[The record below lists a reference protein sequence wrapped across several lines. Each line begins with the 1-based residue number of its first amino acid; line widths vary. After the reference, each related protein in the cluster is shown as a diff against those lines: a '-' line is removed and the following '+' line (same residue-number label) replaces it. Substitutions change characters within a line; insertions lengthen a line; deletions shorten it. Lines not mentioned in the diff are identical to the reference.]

1 MQPEGSLSPPLAGA
15 GAPSSLSGGGRAAAP
30 KLGASASSPKARL
43 PEARGQSVGDPAK
56 WGVKG
61 ASSILL
67 ELEAG
72 KREAEERNALN
83 AKLFEL
89 GTELSKVRR
98 VNDILE
104 AENADLRERIL
115 HQQQE
120 YPEVAEI
127 RALGRRYGPEL
138 AKSISLLID
147 ENKSLRLKLQA
158 SIRAQ
163 ARLEGTATTLG
174 TALREHEER
183 AYARELAYAG
193 LPEGQRPAA
202 LEPTLTASTKAL
214 PKSGQDASAD
224 QPGSPTG
231 GNFVRRY
238 CACSEKL
245 QEILDCIDSQMGDYE
260 RGVWQTQINVLE
272 EERDSLMLKTIVMRQ
287 RLAEVQARI
296 VSDPFLAAR
305 FGVAGAAEGTV
316 GSGRNA
322 MMDLRDTIVQLST
335 AQDVNAELE
344 RRLATERNISRS
356 WQANLRALQRELRDH
371 LADLA
376 VAARASGL
384 RCDMLRGTIAQAGEA
399 AALKEIQ
406 GFTRSEK
413 ESLRL
418 LRLARDRI
426 AADAHRI
433 ESYST
438 RVRELEQEVA
448 DLRCDMTRLD
458 TGNTE
463 EREEDAQ
470 LFDCDYEPCAALMGS
485 NDVPPDTDGVV
496 AALRTAKQLLIDREE
511 TDKVIRALEDRKR
524 QIHEQQ
530 ENMLASIEGTHS
542 TKLEPG
548 DSTQQYEA
556 SSAPG
561 GLEMPPVES
570 AIFDTQGGSESSSKT
585 VWDALTADQARDMYR
600 RLSVLRRIASNAT
613 IRLQEKQTAS
623 DRVEKPAPEAESP
636 DGWQKLKQLS
646 KDIDQREVALQQA
659 EEAMQARTALRR
671 AEAEHKKKLRRKEEE
686 FEEQR
691 RRDAMAAREEMMR
704 QQKQYEQQLAKERD
718 RCESIRKEMEVQAM
732 ELDLQRQLAEERIRE
747 RSQKQSLELEEELHK
762 LRMKHRELEC
772 EMQRIKSNAE
782 REALALKSAA
792 TEERAALSAAAQ
804 SAERKANE
812 ALKLVREKELEL
824 KEMEEKLQ
832 QSHTGGPVVTPSLY
846 QPPQEA
852 PKKGP
857 VTGLKKFQAVA
868 HKVQMGQT
876 FSRLAK
882 SKRAKTI
889 NPAASTRNTNASE
902 KLVPKVSSP
911 RSSFKKL
918 VLGKCTSLASAF
930 NHMDVDHSGMVK
942 ISEFANFVDD
952 LGMNLPFS
960 ATHDLYN
967 TLCAPHDGMLIFGDV
982 EQPFNDADIPPEGR
996 VTQDQ
1001 FLTIAGQAGISPAC
1015 ANSLWAEMDRANRG
1029 SLQRENVLLLLE
1041 DNVDPEEVERVE
1053 RDAANVLNNVLNV
1066 FSGAPTAP
1074 KPEAKICKRSSFKKL
1089 TYTATRQQL
1098 GFSVNEA
1105 QVDAVLADFPPWDC
1119 MYPEDRKSMIGDM
1132 KARTV
1137 AEGEVIQAED
1147 DPKCPLYVILKGT
1160 VDILQPGFIQY
1171 SHLENL
1177 SAPCLLF
1184 ADNLVEGTPNVA
1196 CAKAGTGGDVFLYS
1210 LERSV
1215 FERSYEPLAIQRQR
1229 EVEEYQKLL
1238 RKVPVVNKLNP
1249 ELLRC
1254 LAAGD
1259 AVNRVLM
1266 VKDGEAVAVGLTDTD
1281 EELELR
1287 IYEPLDFFG
1296 DITTVKGRFH
1306 TASVK
1311 AQTDCTVLSIE
1322 NDIFY
1327 SVLRKLETEFR
1338 RRSGRSSTVDSS
1350 IVSLH
1355 SRAKIGDVNGGDQ
1368 DTRNSLG
1375 IAEVVSQNSNIFLS
1389 EDSEG
1394 INAVSLGLAIP
1405 EQEQTLVDQEL
1416 IERLL
1421 QEDTERMREE
1431 CNLLVEALPV
1441 LKDLPKER
1449 RQELCSRMVLEIYF
1463 PHQAIVLQGEA
1474 PDKFYAVESGTV
1486 SIEIYLGCGK
1496 MQKIG
1501 ELTSGSFFGEMSIIK
1516 HEPRVA
1522 SIIALT
1528 PVYALK
1534 AEDFKELLGDLN
1546 DAFLEH
1552 AESVYSQ
1559 KTVKSITGEDKH
1571 TQLSEE
1577 ELPRVIHLLSGV
1589 HVIKLLSLEELHELA
1604 HAFEVMEIRE
1614 REVIMH
1620 EGDPADKFCIVLEG
1634 MVSIQ
1639 KSPGPGKPRKE
1650 VAVVKAGEYLG
1661 EIGFLNSQPRTASCV
1676 AKTKVKLLC
1685 LGRAE
1690 FDKYLG
1696 HLADAFLQQAESA
1709 YLTSEAEMPA
1719 WLRESKTQGSTQHLH
1734 ALPDSSDTT
1743 EDTGDN
1749 AILGSPRTA
1758 SENAEA
1764 KKHQKEKREKKNADS
1779 GSDSSVGAGVTSDHE
1794 EDEKKKKKKKKVG
1807 SKDTAKEKQ
1816 GSANSKHSRATA
1828 SISPGDVDRLRELVV
1843 GTFKNKYGSLAH
1855 AFAEM
1860 DINKSDI
1867 VDADQEF
1874 YAFTKKSNIRGF
1886 QKQEI
1891 DALFDELCRPIKGRL
1906 VVGNLYRN
1914 ARGVEPTGAE
1924 IHLRAVEIYGSALSA
1939 FSKVAGLE
1947 ATGLCTK
1954 ENFTSLGAEVGVDN
1968 DKAEKIWDEY
1978 VEGVR
1983 SADGRITLSTL
1994 IGLMS
1999 ELTADRDSGSVQEAV
2014 LHTES
2019 GPPTCTTPEPTLHMG
2034 TVHDKT
2040 AFGVT
2045 EGTGMETAAVN
2056 AIAGR
2061 HKPSEITDSSNT
2073 AVGDDLEGNW
2083 PLASITSS
2091 MFDTS
2096 EPLGLSTLVSTFGS
2110 WVSEAFDKRDGDED
2124 EEEEETEANEKAGGG
2139 EETVD
2144 EKEKRETET
2153 GTEVGEMEKENEP
2166 AGNLQ
2171 HSIIHGETV
2180 PGSLSQSNIE
2190 GGQADAETTQ
2200 VEVSRVVPSS
2210 EGRQGVSGQPAA
2222 PASPQTLEEAS
2233 HGDDS
2238 HKDLQVFLH
2247 LCGQPKPIR
2256 WTPDGFAPTQ
2266 NEGSKGSHNTGDSML
2281 QQTDPHFL
2289 QVPNPEV
2296 STETE
2301 NLLHSPSEQMSL
2313 RQVAENIEMWILD
2326 IGSQSFFAKGDE
2338 SASSSDSFDET
2349 TGAPLTGSEG
2359 DSAFP
2364 LGHTGGSRTLFDYN
2378 VGGMNWDSAKLQPGV
2393 GSCSH
2398 IEGTSPCSSAAAEE
2412 QDAEAAPVEGY
2423 LHPALPRYG
2432 AEDAPTAAQCTP
2444 RTRSTDQAT
2453 EDSSSC
2459 QLKTRSGKDIKI
2471 DKLHSHR
2478 AHRSRRS
2485 AKKDKHFE
2493 TGAAKAGVVQ
2503 GDFITPLSVSELS
2516 ELKGGSERLDEK
2528 PCAEETFVKEQL
2540 LVSGTGEDANPNTT
2554 MLGDGNSYESLASMA
2569 DGELS
2574 TEEAAAKEASARSW
2588 GNRIWA
2594 LFGGETAAKRTT
2606 AGGDNLMDVVK
2617 QTLPFEDPAVVQR
2630 DDHRAFPSETS
2641 LLLESI
2647 KQEPTLQYLSPQQQ
2661 RYVASLM
2668 RRDIFPA
2675 STVIVEEGAEPALM
2689 WCSSG
2694 EFDVSQA
2701 GFFGA
2706 SVLRLLTPGEFFG
2719 LEELVSGEKL
2729 KCTLTSRQ
2737 STSECALWV
2746 LDRDIFNDSVKD
2758 MLEKRK
2764 AFVPVAQSFLH
2775 TVPLVRDLQEEEI
2788 TAVAKACKVERF
2800 SEGQTVFK
2808 MGFHGDMFCFIYEGE
2823 AITQKPQDDG
2833 GFLELARQGKGEYF
2847 GEMAL
2852 IRNTRRTASVVAG
2865 TELVLFCLD
2874 KESFEALL
2882 SPLKEKMAAKAAS
2895 TYKRQDDAPPT
2906 ESELKPADGAA
2917 LAPVLVTRD
2926 AAEACAKKRTRKNS
2940 LALLNYSKIRD
2951 QERQSENGESDAPED
2966 KCTARW
2972 RLAREPESIHE
2983 PPPLCTQGGRSCLKD
2998 NNPQGGCRK
3007 RKSPVRF
3014 DERSLLPSDSSS
3026 DED

>member
-1 MQPEGSLSPPLAGA
+1 MQPEGSQPASPTGA
-15 GAPSSLSGGGRAAAP
+15 FAPSSLRGAGHTVGTNHGVSTSLPRA
-30 KLGASASSPKARL
+30 GL
-43 PEARGQSVGDPAK
+43 PETRNPSISEPTKEGLK
-56 WGVKG
+56 K

-115 HQQQE
+115 HQQQA
-120 YPEVAEI
+120 YPEAAEI
-127 RALGRRYGPEL
+127 RALARRYGPEL

-163 ARLEGTATTLG
+163 ARLQGTAATLG
-174 TALREHEER
+174 NALREHEER
-183 AYARELAYAG
+183 AYARELASAG
-193 LPEGQRPAA
+193 RPYSQAAAAREADLNETNNLLPR
-202 LEPTLTASTKAL
+202 
-214 PKSGQDASAD
+214 SGQDAFGD
-224 QPGSPTG
+224 QPRSPSG

-260 RGVWQTQINVLE
+260 RGVWQTHINVLE

-305 FGVAGAAEGTV
+305 FGGAGAAEEAV
-316 GSGRNA
+316 GLGQGRNA
-322 MMDLRDTIVQLST
+322 MMDLRDTIVQLAT
-335 AQDVNAELE
+335 AQASIWKQDVNAELE

-384 RCDMLRGTIAQAGEA
+384 RCDVLRGTIAQAGEA

-426 AADAHRI
+426 AADAHRL
-433 ESYST
+433 ESYSI

-463 EREEDAQ
+463 EWDSDAQ
-470 LFDCDYEPCAALMGS
+470 VFDCDYHPCAALPGS
-485 NDVPPDTDGVV
+485 DAVPSDTDCNV

-511 TDKVIRALEDRKR
+511 TEKVIRALEDRKR

-530 ENMLASIEGTHS
+530 ENIVPSAEGTHS
-542 TKLEPG
+542 AKLESG
-548 DSTQQYEA
+548 DSVQPCED

-561 GLEMPPVES
+561 SLEMPSTDS
-570 AIFDTQGGSESSSKT
+570 AFPGSQIGSGSSSKKL
-585 VWDALTADQARDMYR
+585 WDALTTDQARDIFR
-600 RLSVLRRIASNAT
+600 RLAVLRKIASNANL
-613 IRLQEKQTAS
+613 RLEESKQAGDS
-623 DRVEKPAPEAESP
+623 IVKPSSLSGPSE
-636 DGWQKLKQLS
+636 GWQKLKQLT

-659 EEAMQARTALRR
+659 EEAMQARSALRR
-671 AEAEHKKKLRRKEEE
+671 VEAEHKKKMRKKEEE

-691 RRDAMAAREEMMR
+691 RRDAMEAREEMMK

-718 RCESIRKEMEVQAM
+718 RCESLRKEMEVQAM

-772 EMQRIKSNAE
+772 EMQRIKGDAA

-804 SAERKANE
+804 SAERKATE

-832 QSHTGGPVVTPSLY
+832 QSLASGTVGAPALYPST
-846 QPPQEA
+846 QKA
-852 PKKGP
+852 AKKGP
-857 VTGLKKFQAVA
+857 VTGLKKFQAAAQKVA
-868 HKVQMGQT
+868 IGQT

-882 SKRAKTI
+882 NKRSKTI
-889 NPAASTRNTNASE
+889 NPAASTRVSGAPE
-902 KLVPKVSSP
+902 RPVPKLLSP

-918 VLGKCTSLASAF
+918 LLGKCTSLARGF

-967 TLCAPHDGMLIFGDV
+967 ALCAPCEGILIFGDV
-982 EQPFNDADIPPEGR
+982 EQPFNDAEIPPEGR

-1001 FLTIAGQAGISPAC
+1001 FLAIAGQAGISPAC
-1015 ANSLWAEMDRANRG
+1015 ANNLWTEMDRANRG

-1053 RDAANVLNNVLNV
+1053 RDAANVLSNVLNV

-1089 TYTATRQQL
+1089 TYTATRREL
-1098 GFSVNEA
+1098 GFTDNET
-1105 QVDAVLADFPPWDC
+1105 QVDTVLADFPPWDC
-1119 MYPEDRKSMIGDM
+1119 MYPEDRKAMIGDM
-1132 KARTV
+1132 KSRTV
-1137 AEGEVIQAED
+1137 AEGELIQAED

-1160 VDILQPGFIQY
+1160 VDILEPGFIQY
-1171 SHLENL
+1171 SHLESL

-1184 ADNLVEGTPNVA
+1184 SDNIIEGTPNVA
-1196 CAKAGTGGDVFLYS
+1196 CAKAGKGEDVFLYS
-1210 LERSV
+1210 LERTV

-1254 LAAGD
+1254 LAATFRKQTFHAGEKIIDKGD
-1259 AVNRVLM
+1259 SANRVLM

-1296 DITTVKGRFH
+1296 DITTVKGRSH

-1322 NDIFY
+1322 SDIFY
-1327 SVLRKLETEFR
+1327 SVLRKLEMEFR
-1338 RRSGRSSTVDSS
+1338 RRTGRSSTVDSI
-1350 IVSLH
+1350 IVSMH
-1355 SRAKIGDVNGGDQ
+1355 SRAKIG
-1368 DTRNSLG
+1368 
-1375 IAEVVSQNSNIFLS
+1375 VVSEGDRDTEDYASIPAEASGAATAFLS
-1389 EDSEG
+1389 DYPEG
-1394 INAVSLGLAIP
+1394 NPATSTTLAIP
-1405 EQEQTLVDQEL
+1405 EQEKTLVDQEL

-1431 CNLLVEALPV
+1431 CSLLLEALPV
-1441 LKDLPKER
+1441 FKDLPKER
-1449 RQELCSRMVLEIYF
+1449 RQELCNRMALEIYF
-1463 PHQAIVLQGEA
+1463 PNQAIVLQGEA
-1474 PDKFYAVESGTV
+1474 PDKLYVVESGTV

-1501 ELTSGSFFGEMSIIK
+1501 ELTSGSFFGEISIIK
-1516 HEPRVA
+1516 NEPRIA

-1534 AEDFKELLGDLN
+1534 AEDFKALLGDL
-1546 DAFLEH
+1546 DEPFLEH
-1552 AESVYSQ
+1552 AKSVYSQ
-1559 KTVKSITGEDKH
+1559 KAVKSITGEDKH

-1577 ELPRVIHLLSGV
+1577 ELPQVVHLLSGV

-1604 HAFEVMEIRE
+1604 RAFQVMEIRE

-1639 KSPGPGKPRKE
+1639 KSPEPGKPRKE

-1661 EIGFLNSQPRTASCV
+1661 EIGFLNNQPRTASCV
-1676 AKTKVKLLC
+1676 AKTKVKLLS

-1690 FDKYLG
+1690 FVKYLG

-1709 YLTSEAEMPA
+1709 YSASETEMPE
-1719 WLRESKTQGSTQHLH
+1719 WLRDSKTQGSSHQLH
-1734 ALPDSSDTT
+1734 ALPDSSEET
-1743 EDTGDN
+1743 EETEGELSSGSHITLSGN
-1749 AILGSPRTA
+1749 AD
-1758 SENAEA
+1758 A
-1764 KKHQKEKREKKNADS
+1764 KTHKEKREKKLTEGISEDTL
-1779 GSDSSVGAGVTSDHE
+1779 VTAAVSEHE
-1794 EDEKKKKKKKKVG
+1794 EDEKKKKKKKKSG
-1807 SKDTAKEKQ
+1807 GKDTSKEKHA
-1816 GSANSKHSRATA
+1816 STNSKSSRAVA
-1828 SISPGDVDRLRELVV
+1828 SIPPGELDRLRELVA

-1860 DINKSDI
+1860 DVNKSDI

-1886 QKQEI
+1886 QKREI

-1939 FSKVAGLE
+1939 FHKAAGLE
-1947 ATGLCTK
+1947 ATDLCTQ
-1954 ENFTSLGAEVGVDN
+1954 ENFTSLSAEVGVDN
-1968 DKAEKIWDEY
+1968 DKAERIWDEY
-1978 VEGVR
+1978 VKGVR
-1983 SADGRITLSTL
+1983 SGDGRITLSTL

-1999 ELTADRDSGSVQEAV
+1999 
-2014 LHTES
+2014 
-2019 GPPTCTTPEPTLHMG
+2019 G
-2034 TVHDKT
+2034 TVEEKT
-2040 AFGVT
+2040 ASGVP
-2045 EGTGMETAAVN
+2045 EATAAETSGAPAVTGSQN
-2056 AIAGR
+2056 TSE
-2061 HKPSEITDSSNT
+2061 PSDSLIQGMGGEVAES
-2073 AVGDDLEGNW
+2073 W
-2083 PLASITSS
+2083 PLVSISSS
-2091 MFDTS
+2091 MFDSS
-2096 EPLGLSTLVSTFGS
+2096 EPLGLITLVSTVGS
-2110 WVSEAFDKRDGDED
+2110 WVSAAFDKHDEEAEDEGDDEGDEGK
-2124 EEEEETEANEKAGGG
+2124 EEKT
-2139 EETVD
+2139 
-2144 EKEKRETET
+2144 EKEEK
-2153 GTEVGEMEKENEP
+2153 GTEKEAKKEKEDEP
-2166 AGNLQ
+2166 TGNL
-2171 HSIIHGETV
+2171 HLHRDKFGETA
-2180 PGSLSQSNIE
+2180 PEGLANSNIDGRQVS
-2190 GGQADAETTQ
+2190 GGTREQALWIP
-2200 VEVSRVVPSS
+2200 PSS
-2210 EGRQGVSGQPAA
+2210 EVQQGLSGQPTV
-2222 PASPQTLEEAS
+2222 SHSSQTSEKAS

-2238 HKDLQVFLH
+2238 HMDPQVFLH
-2247 LCGQPKPIR
+2247 LCGQPTPIL
-2256 WTPDGFAPTQ
+2256 WTPGGFVPTHTETLNASDDNGDGV
-2266 NEGSKGSHNTGDSML
+2266 S
-2281 QQTDPHFL
+2281 QQTDPHLL
-2289 QVPNPEV
+2289 QVPAPEV
-2296 STETE
+2296 WTETE
-2301 NLLHSPSEQMSL
+2301 NLLHSPSEPMSL

-2326 IGSQSFFAKGDE
+2326 IGSEGLLAKGE
-2338 SASSSDSFDET
+2338 GSVSSSDSLDET
-2349 TGAPLTGSEG
+2349 TGVPLPDFGG
-2359 DSAFP
+2359 DNAFP
-2364 LGHTGGSRTLFDYN
+2364 EVHSDNRQILSDGGPGGANGYSALLQLGIGSRSPEEETSTSSS
-2378 VGGMNWDSAKLQPGV
+2378 GGVLVKEEGEEEAGERCLHSAVPRCGAGDPSTV
-2393 GSCSH
+2393 MH
-2398 IEGTSPCSSAAAEE
+2398 ETTRGTSRQSAAKE
-2412 QDAEAAPVEGY
+2412 
-2423 LHPALPRYG
+2423 
-2432 AEDAPTAAQCTP
+2432 
-2444 RTRSTDQAT
+2444 
-2453 EDSSSC
+2453 SSSL
-2459 QLKTRSGKDIKI
+2459 QLRSRSGKDSKI
-2471 DKLHSHR
+2471 DKTQPKRSY
-2478 AHRSRRS
+2478 RSRRS
-2485 AKKDKHFE
+2485 TKKEKNS
-2493 TGAAKAGVVQ
+2493 GAAAANSAVIQ
-2503 GDFITPLSVSELS
+2503 DDFVPINITEPSDFTDKSESLRAKPAAEANVLEKQLS
-2516 ELKGGSERLDEK
+2516 
-2528 PCAEETFVKEQL
+2528 A
-2540 LVSGTGEDANPNTT
+2540 SGTGENAGPNTT
-2554 MLGDGNSYESLASMA
+2554 I
-2569 DGELS
+2569 GELS
-2574 TEEAAAKEASARSW
+2574 TEEASAKEASVRSW

-2594 LFGGETAAKRTT
+2594 FFGREAEAERANAGE
-2606 AGGDNLMDVVK
+2606 DNPMDVVER
-2617 QTLPFEDPAVVQR
+2617 TLPFEDPAVVQR

-2647 KQEPTLQYLSPQQQ
+2647 KQEPTLQFLSPQQQ

-2675 STVIVEEGAEPALM
+2675 STAVVEEGAEPSLM

-2694 EFDVSQA
+2694 EFEVSQA

-2706 SVLRLLTPGEFFG
+2706 SVVRSMTPGEFFG

-2729 KCTLTSRQ
+2729 KYTLTSRQ
-2737 STSECALWV
+2737 SASECALWV

-2758 MLEKRK
+2758 MLSKRR

-2775 TVPLVRDLQEEEI
+2775 TVRLIRDLPEEEI
-2788 TAVAKACKVERF
+2788 AAVAKACKVERF
-2800 SEGQTVFK
+2800 AEGQTVFK
-2808 MGFHGDMFCFIYEGE
+2808 MGFHGDMFCFIYKGE

-2874 KESFEALL
+2874 KESFETLL

-2895 TYKRQDDAPPT
+2895 TYKRQDDAPAT
-2906 ESELKPADGAA
+2906 QNEGKPAETTTLDPM
-2917 LAPVLVTRD
+2917 LATRD

-2951 QERQSENGESDAPED
+2951 QERQAENGEGDATEE
-2966 KCTARW
+2966 KFTARW

-2983 PPPLCTQGGRSCLKD
+2983 PPPLCAQGGRSCLKE
-2998 NNPQGGCRK
+2998 NNPQGKCRK

-3014 DERSLLPSDSSS
+3014 DEGSLLPSESSS
-3026 DED
+3026 DGD

>member
-1 MQPEGSLSPPLAGA
+1 MPAPPG
-15 GAPSSLSGGGRAAAP
+15 GAPTPPSLSGSGRKAATNVGVSAP
-30 KLGASASSPKARL
+30 SPKARL
-43 PEARGQSVGDPAK
+43 PEGRKSAACDPTK
-56 WGVKG
+56 WELKK
-61 ASSILL
+61 ASSVLL

-72 KREAEERNALN
+72 RREAEERNALN

-115 HQQQE
+115 HQQQA
-120 YPEVAEI
+120 YPEAAEI
-127 RALGRRYGPEL
+127 RALARRYGPDL

-163 ARLEGTATTLG
+163 ARLQGTAATLG
-174 TALREHEER
+174 DALREHEER
-183 AYARELAYAG
+183 SYARELASAG
-193 LPEGQRPAA
+193 RSYSPTAVVREPDLNAA
-202 LEPTLTASTKAL
+202 TGVL
-214 PKSGQDASAD
+214 PKGGGGVAGD
-224 QPGSPTG
+224 QPESPPG

-245 QEILDCIDSQMGDYE
+245 QEILDCIDSQLGDYE
-260 RGVWQTQINVLE
+260 RGVWQTHINVLE

-305 FGVAGAAEGTV
+305 FGGVGAADEALGA
-316 GSGRNA
+316 GQGRNA
-322 MMDLRDTIVQLST
+322 MMDLRDAIVQLAT

-384 RCDMLRGTIAQAGEA
+384 RCDMLRATIAQAGEA
-399 AALKEIQ
+399 AALKEVQ

-426 AADAHRI
+426 TADAHRI
-433 ESYST
+433 ESYSI

-458 TGNTE
+458 TGSTE
-463 EREEDAQ
+463 EWNEDTQ
-470 LFDCDYEPCAALMGS
+470 VFDCDSDPCAALAGINS
-485 NDVPPDTDGVV
+485 VASDTDCRV
-496 AALRTAKQLLIDREE
+496 AALRTAKQLLIDRKEAE
-511 TDKVIRALEDRKR
+511 KVIRALEDRKR

-530 ENMLASIEGTHS
+530 GDILPSTERDNLARANPEDSIQQCENGSASGLSGMHPT
-542 TKLEPG
+542 
-548 DSTQQYEA
+548 EA
-556 SSAPG
+556 AF
-561 GLEMPPVES
+561 L
-570 AIFDTQGGSESSSKT
+570 SSKIGSGSST
-585 VWDALTADQARDMYR
+585 AKLWDALTTDQARDISR
-600 RLSVLRRIASNAT
+600 RLAVIRKIASNAT
-613 IRLQEKQTAS
+613 VCREDNRKVCDS
-623 DRVEKPAPEAESP
+623 KEKPPCEAGPSE
-636 DGWQKLKQLS
+636 GIQKLKQLS

-659 EEAMQARTALRR
+659 EEAMQARSALRR
-671 AEAEHKKKLRRKEEE
+671 AEAEHKKKMRRKEEE

-691 RRDAMAAREEMMR
+691 RRDAMEAREEMMR

-718 RCESIRKEMEVQAM
+718 RCESLRKEMEVQAM

-747 RSQKQSLELEEELHK
+747 RSQKQSLELEDELHK

-772 EMQRIKSNAE
+772 EVQRVKADAA

-792 TEERAALSAAAQ
+792 TEEKAALSAAAQ

-824 KEMEEKLQ
+824 KEMEEKFQ
-832 QSHTGGPVVTPSLY
+832 QSLAGDTAKGPMLY
-846 QPPQEA
+846 HPPQKGA
-852 PKKGP
+852 KKGP
-857 VTGLKKFQAVA
+857 NTGLSAGDTSQ
-868 HKVQMGQT
+868 
-876 FSRLAK
+876 
-882 SKRAKTI
+882 KT
-889 NPAASTRNTNASE
+889 PE
-902 KLVPKVSSP
+902 VLSP

-967 TLCAPHDGMLIFGDV
+967 TLCSPCEGMLMLNNFYRNLMG
-982 EQPFNDADIPPEGR
+982 E
-996 VTQDQ
+996 
-1001 FLTIAGQAGISPAC
+1001 
-1015 ANSLWAEMDRANRG
+1015 RANRG

-1066 FSGAPTAP
+1066 FSGGPKTP

-1089 TYTATRQQL
+1089 TYTATHQEL
-1098 GFSVNEA
+1098 GFTPNEA
-1105 QVDAVLADFPPWDC
+1105 QVDAVLADYPPWDC
-1119 MYPEDRKSMIGDM
+1119 LYPEDRKAMIGDM

-1137 AEGEVIQAED
+1137 AAGGIIQAED

-1160 VDILQPGFIQY
+1160 VDILEPY
-1171 SHLENL
+1171 SHVDNL

-1184 ADNLVEGTPNVA
+1184 SDDIIEGTANVT
-1196 CAKAGTGGDVFLYS
+1196 CAKAGEGEDVFLYS

-1254 LAAGD
+1254 LAVTLRKQTFHAGEKIID
-1259 AVNRVLM
+1259 KGDSANRVLM
-1266 VKDGEAVAVGLTDTD
+1266 VKDGEAVAVGFTDSD

-1287 IYEPLDFFG
+1287 IYRPLDFFG
-1296 DITTVKGRFH
+1296 DITTVKGRYH
-1306 TASVK
+1306 TAAVK

-1322 NDIFY
+1322 SDIFY
-1327 SVLRKLETEFR
+1327 SVLRKLEMEFR
-1338 RRSGRSSTVDSS
+1338 RRSGRSSTVDSI

-1355 SRAKIGDVNGGDQ
+1355 NQAKEGEANEGDRDSK
-1368 DTRNSLG
+1368 NSSG
-1375 IAEVVSQNSNIFLS
+1375 STEEAS
-1389 EDSEG
+1389 EDATAFQSEG
-1394 INAVSLGLAIP
+1394 PEGTQATSTALAIP
-1405 EQEQTLVDQEL
+1405 EQEKTLVDQEL
-1416 IERLL
+1416 IDRLL

-1431 CNLLVEALPV
+1431 CSLLLEALPV
-1441 LKDLPKER
+1441 LKNLPRER
-1449 RQELCSRMVLEIYF
+1449 RQELCKRMFLEIYL
-1463 PHQAIVLQGEA
+1463 PNQAIVLQGEA
-1474 PDKFYAVESGTV
+1474 PDKFYVVESGTV
-1486 SIEIYLGCGK
+1486 SIEIYVGCGK

-1501 ELTSGSFFGEMSIIK
+1501 EMSSGSFFGEMSIIK
-1516 HEPRVA
+1516 NEPRIA

-1534 AEDFKELLGDLN
+1534 AQDFEELLGDLH
-1546 DAFLEH
+1546 DAFLDH
-1552 AESVYSQ
+1552 AKQMYSQ

-1577 ELPRVIHLLSGV
+1577 ELPQVVHLLSGV
-1589 HVIKLLSLEELHELA
+1589 HVIKLLSLEQLRELA
-1604 HAFEVMEIRE
+1604 RAFQVVEIRE

-1620 EGDPADKFCIVLEG
+1620 EGEPADKFCIVLEG

-1661 EIGFLNSQPRTASCV
+1661 EIGFLNNQPRTASCV

-1709 YLTSEAEMPA
+1709 YSASEADMPE
-1719 WLRESKTQGSTQHLH
+1719 WLRDSKAEGSSHHLH
-1734 ALPDSSDTT
+1734 ALPDSND
-1743 EDTGDN
+1743 EEKETGE
-1749 AILGSPRTA
+1749 ISSSISPRTA
-1758 SENAEA
+1758 SEKAEP
-1764 KKHQKEKREKKNADS
+1764 KTHKEKREKKSAK
-1779 GSDSSVGAGVTSDHE
+1779 GASEGALVAASEHGE
-1794 EDEKKKKKKKKVG
+1794 EENKKKKKKPGNKETHKDKHG
-1807 SKDTAKEKQ
+1807 ST
-1816 GSANSKHSRATA
+1816 NSKSSRGP
-1828 SISPGDVDRLRELVV
+1828 ISPGDLDRLRELVV

-1855 AFAEM
+1855 AFSEM
-1860 DINKSDI
+1860 DVNKSDI
-1867 VDADQEF
+1867 VDADGLFGMVGEQEF
-1874 YAFTKKSNIRGF
+1874 YAFTKKSSIRGF
-1886 QKQEI
+1886 QRQEL
-1891 DALFDELCRPIKGRL
+1891 DTLFDELCRPIKGRL

-1924 IHLRAVEIYGSALSA
+1924 IHLRAVEIYGSALAA
-1939 FSKVAGLE
+1939 FLKVAGLE
-1947 ATGLCTK
+1947 AADLCTR

-1978 VEGVR
+1978 VKGVR
-1983 SADGRITLSTL
+1983 SADDRITLSTL

-1999 ELTADRDSGSVQEAV
+1999 DDSPLKVKRGMGCLRNVEQAHVIAGE
-2014 LHTES
+2014 
-2019 GPPTCTTPEPTLHMG
+2019 GQPTCVSQAQTLPLEILSG
-2034 TVHDKT
+2034 R
-2040 AFGVT
+2040 AAPSAS
-2045 EGTGMETAAVN
+2045 EGTDVETSSAN
-2056 AIAGR
+2056 ATASGQ
-2061 HKPSEITDSSNT
+2061 KPSEPNVSPNPV
-2073 AVGDDLEGNW
+2073 VGDQFDEQW
-2083 PLASITSS
+2083 PLGSISASVFGS
-2091 MFDTS
+2091 S
-2096 EPLGLSTLVSTFGS
+2096 EPLGFITLVSTFGS
-2110 WVSEAFDKRDGDED
+2110 WISAAFDKRGEEGEEDEGEDDDGQ
-2124 EEEEETEANEKAGGG
+2124 EEEEKEKEEGEKEQEEKEREKGKGEIAKGEAKPEADEPKNVAGGAEGSAKEDGGG
-2139 EETVD
+2139 EVKEGTKGRGKG
-2144 EKEKRETET
+2144 EKE
-2153 GTEVGEMEKENEP
+2153 VDSI
-2166 AGNLQ
+2166 Q
-2171 HSIIHGETV
+2171 HQSFPKTTP
-2180 PGSLSQSNIE
+2180 PGSSHAHVNRK
-2190 GGQADAETTQ
+2190 QATQAEA
-2200 VEVSRVVPSS
+2200 SRVLPSS
-2210 EGRQGVSGQPAA
+2210 EIHQGVLGQGESLP
-2222 PASPQTLEEAS
+2222 SS
-2233 HGDDS
+2233 HSFEDPSCMRNGDDF
-2238 HKDLQVFLH
+2238 HIDPQVLLH
-2247 LCGQPKPIR
+2247 LCGQPKPVR
-2256 WTPDGFAPTQ
+2256 WTPDGFVPTE
-2266 NEGSKGSHNTGDSML
+2266 NKGVRGPYDTGNDVS
-2281 QQTDPHFL
+2281 QHTDPYHL
-2289 QVPNPEV
+2289 QVPAPQF
-2296 STETE
+2296 STECGS
-2301 NLLHSPSEQMSL
+2301 LLTPYGGQASL
-2313 RQVAENIEMWILD
+2313 RQVAESIEMWLLD
-2326 IGSQSFFAKGDE
+2326 IGSQSLGVKGEE
-2338 SASSSDSFDET
+2338 SASSSDSLGEI
-2349 TGAPLTGSEG
+2349 TGAPLTDFGG
-2359 DSAFP
+2359 GSAFP
-2364 LGHTGGSRTLFDYN
+2364 VGPRGTPQTRSDDGRGGLNGDSSRLKLGVDSRGPLDGTL
-2378 VGGMNWDSAKLQPGV
+2378 P
-2393 GSCSH
+2393 
-2398 IEGTSPCSSAAAEE
+2398 SSAS
-2412 QDAEAAPVEGY
+2412 PVVEGNGETVREDKH
-2423 LHPALPRYG
+2423 LHSLLPRYG
-2432 AEDAPTAAQCTP
+2432 AKDNSATMKGASRARLLQLHTKG
-2444 RTRSTDQAT
+2444 RSSRQIMTRIGMGG
-2453 EDSSSC
+2453 
-2459 QLKTRSGKDIKI
+2459 RS
-2471 DKLHSHR
+2471 KLHLQR
-2478 AHRSRRS
+2478 MYRPSRPPNKGKS
-2485 AKKDKHFE
+2485 PEAGTVNSTAFQDDFVLLLNGSE
-2493 TGAAKAGVVQ
+2493 FSDYIESTQNLDAKA
-2503 GDFITPLSVSELS
+2503 D
-2516 ELKGGSERLDEK
+2516 
-2528 PCAEETFVKEQL
+2528 AEETFANVQL
-2540 LVSGTGEDANPNTT
+2540 LAPVAGENSNPNRAV
-2554 MLGDGNSYESLASMA
+2554 LGDEPSC
-2569 DGELS
+2569 ELS

-2594 LFGGETAAKRTT
+2594 FFGGETGTDRTN
-2606 AGGDNLMDVVK
+2606 AGGDSKMDVVE

-2630 DDHRAFPSETS
+2630 DDHRAFSSETS

-2647 KQEPTLQYLSPQQQ
+2647 KKEPTLQFLNPQQQ

-2668 RRDIFPA
+2668 RRDVFAP
-2675 STVIVEEGAEPALM
+2675 STCIAEEGADASLM

-2694 EFDVSQA
+2694 EFEVSQA
-2701 GFFGA
+2701 GFFGV
-2706 SVLRLLTPGEFFG
+2706 SVLRSLTPGEFFG

-2729 KCTLTSRQ
+2729 KCSLTSRQ

-2746 LDRDIFNDSVKD
+2746 LDTDIFNDSVRE
-2758 MLEKRK
+2758 MLAHRK

-2775 TVPLVRDLQEEEI
+2775 MVRLVRDLPEEEI
-2788 TAVAKACKVERF
+2788 AAVAKACKVERF
-2800 SEGQTVFK
+2800 AEGQTVFK
-2808 MGFHGDMFCFIYEGE
+2808 MGFHGDMFCFIYKGE

-2874 KESFEALL
+2874 KESFETLL
-2882 SPLKEKMAAKAAS
+2882 CPLREKMAAKAAS

-2906 ESELKPADGAA
+2906 ENEAKSADGTA
-2917 LAPVLVTRD
+2917 LASVVGTGG

-2951 QERQSENGESDAPED
+2951 QERQAENGESDAPED
-2966 KCTARW
+2966 RSTARW

-2983 PPPLCTQGGRSCLKD
+2983 PPPLSARGGRSCLKES
-2998 NNPQGGCRK
+2998 NAQGGSRK

-3014 DERSLLPSDSSS
+3014 DEGSLLPSESSS
-3026 DED
+3026 DEG